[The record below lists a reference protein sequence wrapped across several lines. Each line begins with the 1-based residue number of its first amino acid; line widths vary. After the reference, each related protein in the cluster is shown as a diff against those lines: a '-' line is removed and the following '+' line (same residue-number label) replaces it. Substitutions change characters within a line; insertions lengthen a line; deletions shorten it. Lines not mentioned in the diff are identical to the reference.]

1 MLSTADLVV
10 FPGDLRFLLCF
21 FIECDPSTPGHGS
34 FTSGS
39 PISGTTTACN
49 EQLSVKASTILLR
62 SKVRNPPLSVCDD
75 VLSLQACTY
84 AYVHSLMHSLTLNL
98 DFNKFPGLKRKPLRY
113 YATWSWS
120 ASYACR
126 SRRIGWSCYAESNPS
141 SLAADMI
148 HKHRIGIVA
157 VDKALKFIVRD
168 ACDICS
174 PKNFAR
180 PSLFAFQCLKYPPVP
195 LC

>member
-98 DFNKFPGLKRKPLRY
+98 DFNSWASSGIPSGIMQHEADLPHTHVDLVGLVDLV
-113 YATWSWS
+113 TQ
-120 ASYACR
+120 
-126 SRRIGWSCYAESNPS
+126 NP
-141 SLAADMI
+141 I
-148 HKHRIGIVA
+148 QV
-157 VDKALKFIVRD
+157 V
-168 ACDICS
+168 
-174 PKNFAR
+174 
-180 PSLFAFQCLKYPPVP
+180 
-195 LC
+195 